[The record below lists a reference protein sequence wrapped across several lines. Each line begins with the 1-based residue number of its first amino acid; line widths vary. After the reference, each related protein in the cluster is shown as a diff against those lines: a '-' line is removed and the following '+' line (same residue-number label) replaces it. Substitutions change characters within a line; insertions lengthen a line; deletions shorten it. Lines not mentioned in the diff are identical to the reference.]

1 MNELQIKYV
10 GDAHYRTQKMFEEI
24 KTQIYKKGYDVC
36 SFDVR
41 DNEEITIEVI
51 AHSEDDGLELEIEWR
66 ETSPYKSLESAVVD
80 FSNDEEIISALDYIR
95 QCAEDNQK

>member
-24 KTQIYKKGYDVC
+24 KTQIYRKGRDVC
-36 SFDVR
+36 NFDIR
-41 DNEEITIEVI
+41 NNEEIVVEVI
-51 AHSEDDGLELEIEWR
+51 SHSENDGMELEIEWR

-80 FSNDEEIISALDYIR
+80 FSNDEKIISALDYIR
-95 QCAEDNQK
+95 QCAEDGQ